1 MALNDV
7 VEKLNNLDVNDLSEL
22 DWNAVGTWHIGIRSF
37 LWGAVFIL
45 VLALAFF
52 FHIKELNQT
61 LDKITREEE
70 TLKTDFAKMA
80 RDAANLEKYRLQM
93 VEMEEQFGAL
103 LRQLPT
109 DTEVPGLLEDIDE
122 RGEKSGLT
130 ISAIDLQ
137 SEVAREYYIELPI
150 EVHVTGGY
158 HDFGS
163 FVSGVAGMPRI
174 VTLHDYTIKLK
185 DDGFLDMTIQAKTY
199 RYKDQEG

>member
-7 VEKLNNLDVNDLSEL
+7 VEKLNNFDVNDLADI
-22 DWNAVGTWHIGIRSF
+22 DWNSVGTWHIGARIF
-37 LWGAVFIL
+37 LWVLVFVLVIVGAYFLHVKDL
-45 VLALAFF
+45 NLTLEQVTE
-52 FHIKELNQT
+52 KEGS
-61 LDKITREEE
+61 
-70 TLKTDFAKMA
+70 LKAKFTKMA

-109 DTEVPGLLEDIDE
+109 DTEVPGLLDDIDE
-122 RGEKSGLT
+122 RGEKSGLQ
-130 ISAIDLQ
+130 ISAIDLKE
-137 SEVAREYYIELPI
+137 EVAKEYYIELPI
-150 EVHVTGGY
+150 DVKVTGGY

-174 VTLHDYTIKLK
+174 VTLHNYGITLRK
-185 DDGFLDMTIQAKTY
+185 DGMLDMTISAKTY